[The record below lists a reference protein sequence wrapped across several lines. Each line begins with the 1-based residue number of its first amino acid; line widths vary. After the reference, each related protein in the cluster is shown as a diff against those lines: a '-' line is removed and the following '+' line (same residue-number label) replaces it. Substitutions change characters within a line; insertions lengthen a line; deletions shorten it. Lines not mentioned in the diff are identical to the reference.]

1 MWIFTPDL
9 AYNSEMYKSI
19 WADGQTPILRFE
31 PGDGTFEDG
40 ISFDSVESS
49 VKAFDAV
56 MNGISNGYHS
66 VFLHEIYEGNNTRLV
81 VEYNKADYK
90 TIIDNTNPCIIKDP
104 RTWSN
109 TPIVATI
116 NTRVIS

>member
-9 AYNSEMYKSI
+9 AYNTDLYKSI
-19 WADGQTPILRFE
+19 WADGQTAMLRFE

-56 MNGISNGYHS
+56 MNGIAKDHKTL
-66 VFLHEIYEGNNTRLV
+66 FLREIPEGRKSRLIIEYDKTDYFTHINTA
-81 VEYNKADYK
+81 EK
-90 TIIDNTNPCIIKDP
+90 CIIQNP
-104 RTWSN
+104 REWTN
-109 TPIVATI
+109 GPIMPAVPSAI
-116 NTRVIS
+116 KS